1 MILSRECLTSPTTG
15 SASVAREKSLTERT
29 LTRHGCTNVRTDNG
43 VFTLTAYLG
52 VALTQIQEAILGVI
66 AIDYIW
72 LAYSVRRNVAG
83 RRRIDRRL
91 PNIQRTTLVW

>member
-1 MILSRECLTSPTTG
+1 VILSRECLTSPTTG
-15 SASVAREKSLTERT
+15 SASVVGEKSLTERT

-43 VFTLTAYLG
+43 VFTLTTYLG